1 MQLMNIHFA
10 VIAAIIGLWT
20 LISDQSQTLEQ
31 SHGLFTSK
39 YLKWFLKD
47 GLLKPQQGD
56 YLFMQAGIL
65 TFSQVNNLTWFF
77 SIRVTGGISAGPGA
91 AKTASVQSD

>member
-1 MQLMNIHFA
+1 MQMNIHFA
-10 VIAAIIGLWT
+10 FNAITEPKT
-20 LISDQSQTLEQ
+20 LISDQSQTLTVI
-31 SHGLFTSK
+31 FTSK
-39 YLKWFLKD
+39 CLKWFLKD

-77 SIRVTGGISAGPGA
+77 SIRVTGISAGPGA
-91 AKTASVQSD
+91 ARTASVQSD